1 MIDRALPLSP
11 ADRVGRPADLH
22 AAAQQLRLLAA
33 RLESQ
38 PAQLSTELVARG
50 DDPAGTDPILQ
61 LARALYAAR
70 SGRNA
75 HLPGISFGEPS
86 WDMLLTLYV
95 AARQGEELLVSALY
109 SASHAPTSTA
119 LRHLKRLRDKHYVE
133 IERHGSDSRKRLV
146 RLAPAGQARLER
158 LLASIAGL
166 FATLPGA
173 GGTPD

>member
-1 MIDRALPLSP
+1 MIDRVLPLD
-11 ADRVGRPADLH
+11 AVDRVVDRPADLH

-33 RLESQ
+33 RLESE
-38 PAQLSTELVARG
+38 PARLGALPAPAPAP
-50 DDPAGTDPILQ
+50 DPALG

-70 SGRNA
+70 SGRTA
-75 HLPGISFGEPS
+75 HLPGVSFGEPS
-86 WDMLLTLYV
+86 WDMLLTLYI

-119 LRHLKRLRDKHYVE
+119 LRHPKRLRDKHYVE

-166 FATLPGA
+166 FAPIA
-173 GGTPD
+173 AD

>member
-1 MIDRALPLSP
+1 MLDFALPRDP
-11 ADRVGRPADLH
+11 AEPGIAPPADLH

-38 PAQLSTELVARG
+38 PMSCRPDGPLAPPG
-50 DDPAGTDPILQ
+50 PDPILQ

-70 SGRNA
+70 GGRGT
-75 HLPGISFGEPS
+75 HLPGISLGEPS
-86 WDMLLTLYV
+86 WDMLLTLYI
-95 AARQGEELLVSALY
+95 ALREGEELLVSTLY

-133 IERHGSDSRKRLV
+133 IERHGSDSRKRIV

-166 FATLPGA
+166 FAALPGMAA
-173 GGTPD
+173 GAH